1 MSRRPLIDGP
11 LRRIVPPRL
20 PHRVPHGLA
29 QAKNLRIWDEPA
41 PAIAVGHHGV
51 MQGLEYQVKD
61 GKSSW
66 GGRVLRDWVEDVTA
80 LIVEQFQPAL
90 VILFGSV
97 ADGTDGPDSDVD
109 LLVVLDDAPTHRRRD
124 LMVELRRATRRVDI
138 PRDLLVTSVADFE
151 RNRDAIGTTEYEP
164 AHHGVIVY
172 ERRSAA

>member
-1 MSRRPLIDGP
+1 
-11 LRRIVPPRL
+11 VPPRL
-20 PHRVPHGLA
+20 PYEVPYGLPHA
-29 QAKNLRIWDEPA
+29 RNLRIWDEPA
-41 PAIAVGHHGV
+41 PSVRVGHHGV
-51 MQGLEYQVKD
+51 MKGLDYQVKD

-66 GGRVLRDWVEDVTA
+66 GGRVLRDWVQDVTA
-80 LIVEQFQPAL
+80 LIVEEFQPAS

-109 LLVVLDDAPTHRRRD
+109 LLVVLDEAPAHRRRD

-164 AHHGVIVY
+164 AHHGVVVY